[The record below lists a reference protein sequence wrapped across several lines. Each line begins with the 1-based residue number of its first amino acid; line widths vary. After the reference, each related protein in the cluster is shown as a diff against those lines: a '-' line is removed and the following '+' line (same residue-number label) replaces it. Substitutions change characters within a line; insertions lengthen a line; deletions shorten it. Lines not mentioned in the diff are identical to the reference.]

1 MKRILKTEK
10 KKDIP
15 YSMYIDTH
23 THLHHRRFD
32 KDRKQVLEQ
41 MEAVGI
47 QAFLE
52 VAMDLESNAVMREKL
67 REAPIQVRF
76 TAGVHPGAV
85 EELPEKPDEVLQ
97 QIATYLKDENTVA
110 VGEAGLDYCRAD
122 QAEIQAVQR
131 VWFHRFIELART
143 EKLPLV
149 LHIRDA
155 HEDALQILREHG
167 SEHRGV
173 VHCFQGSWA
182 EAEQYMKLGLY
193 IGLGGLITRED
204 KELEEVV
211 RKLPLERILLETD
224 SPYVTP
230 KPKKGRNTPVN
241 IPEIA
246 RCLARLRRV
255 SAEEIAMETAENAKR
270 LFGM

>member
-1 MKRILKTEK
+1 
-10 KKDIP
+10 
-15 YSMYIDTH
+15 MYIDTH

-47 QAFLE
+47 QVFLE
-52 VAMDLESNAVMREKL
+52 VAMDLESNAIMREKL
-67 REAPIQVRF
+67 REAPMQVRF
-76 TAGVHPGAV
+76 TAGVHPEAV
-85 EELPEKPDEVLQ
+85 EKLPEKPDEVLQ
-97 QIATYLKDENTVA
+97 QIAAYLKDENTVA
-110 VGEAGLDYCRAD
+110 VGEVGLDYCRAD
-122 QAEIQAVQR
+122 QAEIQALQR

-182 EAEQYMKLGLY
+182 EAEQYLKLGLY

-204 KELEEVV
+204 KELEAVA
-211 RKLPLERILLETD
+211 RKLPPERILLETD

-230 KPKKGRNTPVN
+230 KPKKGRNTPAN

-246 RCLARLRRV
+246 ERLADIRKTSV
-255 SAEEIAMETAENAKR
+255 EEIIMVTAENAKR

>member
-1 MKRILKTEK
+1 M
-10 KKDIP
+10 
-15 YSMYIDTH
+15 
-23 THLHHRRFD
+23 
-32 KDRKQVLEQ
+32 
-41 MEAVGI
+41 
-47 QAFLE
+47 
-52 VAMDLESNAVMREKL
+52 
-67 REAPIQVRF
+67 
-76 TAGVHPGAV
+76 
-85 EELPEKPDEVLQ
+85 
-97 QIATYLKDENTVA
+97 
-110 VGEAGLDYCRAD
+110 
-122 QAEIQAVQR
+122 
-131 VWFHRFIELART
+131 WFHRFIELART

-182 EAEQYMKLGLY
+182 EAEQYLKLGLY

-204 KELEEVV
+204 KELEAVA
-211 RKLPLERILLETD
+211 RKLPPERILLETD

-230 KPKKGRNTPVN
+230 KPKKGRNTPAN

-246 RCLARLRRV
+246 ERLADIRKTSV
-255 SAEEIAMETAENAKR
+255 EEIIMVTAENAKR

>member
-1 MKRILKTEK
+1 MKEVKRILKTEK

-23 THLHHRRFD
+23 THLHHRHFD

-47 QAFLE
+47 QVFLE
-52 VAMDLESNAVMREKL
+52 VAMDMESNAVMREKL
-67 REAPIQVRF
+67 RKATMQVRF
-76 TAGVHPGAV
+76 TAGVHPGAI
-85 EELPEKPDEVLQ
+85 EKLPEKPDEVLQ
-97 QIATYLKDENTVA
+97 QIAMYLKDENTVA
-110 VGEAGLDYCRAD
+110 VGEVGLDYCRSD

-173 VHCFQGSWA
+173 VHCFQGSRSETSTGAYPARDRQPLCDTKA
-182 EAEQYMKLGLY
+182 EEGKKYARQYSGDRQMSCK
-193 IGLGGLITRED
+193 
-204 KELEEVV
+204 V
-211 RKLPLERILLETD
+211 
-224 SPYVTP
+224 
-230 KPKKGRNTPVN
+230 KKGSGGRDRNGNDRECEAIIWNVN
-241 IPEIA
+241 EKKE
-246 RCLARLRRV
+246 R
-255 SAEEIAMETAENAKR
+255 SK
-270 LFGM
+270 F

>member
-1 MKRILKTEK
+1 MKEVKRILKTEK
-10 KKDIP
+10 KKDILYP
-15 YSMYIDTH
+15 MYIDTH

-32 KDRKQVLEQ
+32 KDRKLVLEQ

-52 VAMDLESNAVMREKL
+52 VAMDLESNAIMREKL
-67 REAPIQVRF
+67 REAPMKVRF
-76 TAGVHPGAV
+76 TAGVHPG
-85 EELPEKPDEVLQ
+85 
-97 QIATYLKDENTVA
+97 
-110 VGEAGLDYCRAD
+110 
-122 QAEIQAVQR
+122 
-131 VWFHRFIELART
+131 ART

-155 HEDALQILREHG
+155 HEDALQILRGHG

-173 VHCFQGSWA
+173 VHCFRA
-182 EAEQYMKLGLY
+182 
-193 IGLGGLITRED
+193 
-204 KELEEVV
+204 VV

-255 SAEEIAMETAENAKR
+255 PAEEIAMVTTENAKR